1 VEAGDTLATIAKS
14 YHLAPERIV
23 AVNSQADTIEAGDT
37 LLIPAVYH
45 PETTK
50 RTVHKRATLTRARTT
65 GAKARSGK
73 TAAAHSAAHVVA
85 SRRVSTRVLH
95 RPAAV
100 RTASLTR

>member
-14 YHLAPERIV
+14 YHLTPARIV
-23 AVNSQADTIEAGDT
+23 AVNAQADTIEAGDT

-45 PETTK
+45 PEAK
-50 RTVHKRATLTRARTT
+50 RRVVRGHSKLTRAHTT

-73 TAAAHSAAHVVA
+73 TAARRSAHVVA
-85 SRRVSTRVLH
+85 SRHVSTQVLH

-100 RTASLTR
+100 RTASRSR